1 MVIKGIGTMT
11 ARKGISSMGLEK
23 ETPPKGNGD
32 TAFASGVDDTSSSPS
47 HSPTEAAVPARPR
60 KLVVLHWLTVFC
72 VIAAVTFILTRDQ
85 VDGKAVRQ
93 WLLEG
98 HRHFGL
104 FVLMLFL
111 ARVAIRFRLGKL
123 PQADRLPR
131 VARLLAGLTHVAL
144 YALLLTLPLLGWAL
158 SSAEGKPV
166 HLFGLTLPALVSADE
181 DLADTLQAWHL
192 NAAWVLLGLVSLHVA
207 AALWHHFVLRDE
219 VLRRMLPGRR
229 R

>member
-1 MVIKGIGTMT
+1 MT
-11 ARKGISSMGLEK
+11 AATHKGISSMGREK
-23 ETPPKGNGD
+23 ETPPQGNGD
-32 TAFASGVDDTSSSPS
+32 AAFVSGEGDPLNSPS
-47 HSPTEAAVPARPR
+47 YQPAEAAVPARPR

-85 VDGKAVRQ
+85 IDGKVVRQ

-104 FVLMLFL
+104 FVLMLFA
-111 ARVAIRFRLGKL
+111 ARVAIRLRLGKL
-123 PQADRLPR
+123 PSDDPLPR
-131 VARLLAGLTHVAL
+131 VARIAAGLTHIAL
-144 YALLLTLPLLGWAL
+144 YALLLSLPLLGWAL
-158 SSAEGKPV
+158 SNAEGKPV

-207 AALWHHFVLRDE
+207 AALWHHFIRRDE
-219 VLRRMLPGRR
+219 VLRRMLPKRR
-229 R
+229 H